1 MPTPDPNYAERLQ
14 AWLDKLN
21 GRYNNG
27 GTDWRLTELPVR
39 VPQPLKF
46 HTHPAWDAEVMEAA
60 LQHTNP
66 DILFLTEEDI
76 KFLTDCGISLKDCLR
91 VSL

>member
-1 MPTPDPNYAERLQ
+1 MPTPDLTPDAFK

-21 GRYNNG
+21 GRY
-27 GTDWRLTELPVR
+27 DYHAPEWYELPENLK

-46 HTHPAWDAEVMEAA
+46 HTHPAWDEEVMRAA
-60 LQHTNP
+60 LQHANP
-66 DILFLTEEDI
+66 NILYLTEEDI
-76 KFLTDCGISLKDCLR
+76 NFLTDCGISLKDCLR